1 MTEIS
6 FPLLTAFTIG
16 SALAGAGG
24 AWGIMRATVDHVKAK
39 AETADAKAQT
49 AITDLAAFKLKAAE
63 TYVSAAALVRLEG
76 RLDEG
81 FKALRDEM
89 RDQQTMIVNALS
101 ARPASRRAKEE

>member
-1 MTEIS
+1 MAD
-6 FPLLTAFTIG
+6 FNLPLMAAFTIG
-16 SALAGAGG
+16 SALLGAGG

-39 AETADAKAQT
+39 AEAADAKAQT

-101 ARPASRRAKEE
+101 ARPATRRKAEG